1 LIQCITDESPNKSYV
16 IQFQIVKSTCIS
28 IENEGSTQTGTAK
41 NHVIL
46 EIHDRT
52 AQLTIMVPFEK
63 ALHDF
68 DILMPNG
75 QTIKT
80 LEKRIFQSTIQCL
93 DPMQY

>member
-1 LIQCITDESPNKSYV
+1 MTDETPNKSYV
-16 IQFQIVKSTCIS
+16 IRFQIVKSTCIP
-28 IENEGSTQTGTAK
+28 IENEGSTQTSTPK

-46 EIHDRT
+46 EIRDRT

-75 QTIKT
+75 QTIRHWKNEYFNP
-80 LEKRIFQSTIQCL
+80 LFNVLI
-93 DPMQY
+93 